1 MRENFLG
8 SPDQWEARAERMAI
22 MMFDGKVP
30 EIEAEEFCNSNPS
43 QYGKIIQKQGTQS
56 DLFGTP
62 ESIAGS
68 RGAL

>member
-1 MRENFLG
+1 MKDNFLG

-30 EIEAEEFCNSNPS
+30 EIEAEELCNSKPNL
-43 QYGKIIQKQGTQS
+43 YGKIVQKQGTQS
-56 DLFGTP
+56 DLFSTP
-62 ESIAGS
+62 ESPASS